1 MPITPKVLAFQEPSI
16 RDKADADDFQAFSS
30 LQPNT
35 GIGYFRSGWLLEGY
49 WAVGMKAE
57 QTNWVSLQ
65 LG

>member
-1 MPITPKVLAFQEPSI
+1 MYCRENGSFADF
-16 RDKADADDFQAFSS
+16 ADADALQAFCS

-35 GIGYFRSGWLLEGY
+35 GIGYIRSGWLLEGY
-49 WAVGMKAE
+49 GAVGMKAE